1 MMVNKLPAKII
12 QIQTASIPAG
22 PNNGHYVELIVLCA
36 DGSLWM
42 QYRSNGTANVP
53 DDEMWYLLHEA
64 ASPKV
69 VPAIRKKMKRYN
81 ASEFTGEQRK

>member
-53 DDEMWYLLHEA
+53 TCDEEWYLLHGA

-81 ASEFTGEQRK
+81 TREFTGEQ